1 MAILD
6 DERGWRRNLLDIFY
20 DSDNMAER
28 SLDLF
33 DDFPI
38 TCVRSKTHHHFDLP
52 RVFIVSY
59 PLVN

>member
-20 DSDNMAER
+20 DSDNMAGR

-38 TCVRSKTHHHFDLP
+38 TFMRTVLP
-52 RVFIVSY
+52 ITSLISRGFS
-59 PLVN
+59 LFLTLW